1 MRASITKSM
10 IGLLRLVPVIAVLQ
24 GCMDIAAVPEDRQA
38 SAEHSMASSGRSTA
52 IPSRSSDT
60 GSRFSQM
67 ADDSLWVLIARGD
80 GRAVVGLKTPG
91 QARGVYMSDILIGDS
106 DIQAATRVLQR
117 IPGLEILH
125 RDTLLPIVIV
135 QVPDAQ
141 TLARIRQLPFVDYVN
156 PDLIPGFTFA
166 EPPGCSENLWS
177 GNEIYSPSG
186 DIVPAVY
193 SSLGV
198 NNAWTRSNGEN
209 ITIGLVDT
217 GVFYNSQQITLPEFK
232 GGASAS
238 RSVSYL
244 NTASFTSPWA
254 VCSHGTRMSGIMAA
268 PRDGQGPI
276 GVAWGANLVSVRH
289 NDDVVVGAF
298 GGDAQQGIRMAAQ
311 ASHIVAM
318 AWGTTDFLDYVADEI
333 RYWANEPTQ
342 PRLFIAAAGTQ
353 SSCATIKYSWVD
365 VTPPPTLFPALM
377 NEVVAVTAIDQNGKL
392 ACDVHGGP
400 EVDLAAYY
408 GYPTAGQNST
418 VLYMRGSSSATAV
431 VAGMAALVWSH
442 YGGGAAHTRQRLYET
457 AAGYPNRAK
466 YIGFGAVNAMRA
478 LGGMERADINGC
490 TSSTCTFRY
499 TIESCRTE
507 HFSVYPVGGDGPYSY
522 QWSTGST
529 TNSTTLT
536 LCPTPGQVAHHSLA
550 VSVWDADRLGATAAY
565 RHVDIEVH
573 DAWAPCPTCIQ

>member
-1 MRASITKSM
+1 MHTNISQSMMR
-10 IGLLRLVPVIAVLQ
+10 LLILTLELAVLQ
-24 GCMDIAAVPEDRQA
+24 ACVDIAAVPVDRQA
-38 SAEHSMASSGRSTA
+38 SAGHGGAVSTGSTA
-52 IPSRSSDT
+52 IPPR
-60 GSRFSQM
+60 GSEAGSTFSQM
-67 ADDSLWVLIARGD
+67 PDDSLWTLIARGD
-80 GRAVVGLKTPG
+80 GRAIVGLKTPG
-91 QARGVYMSDILIGDS
+91 HARGVYKSDILIGDS
-106 DIQAATRVLQR
+106 DIQAATRVLQG
-117 IPGLEILH
+117 IQGLEILR

-135 QVPDAQ
+135 RVQEAR

-156 PDLIPGFTFA
+156 PDLIPGFTYA
-166 EPPGCSENLWS
+166 GSPGCTEYLWS
-177 GNEIYSPSG
+177 GDQIYSPSG

-217 GVFYNSQQITLPEFK
+217 GIFYNSQQLRLPGFTS
-232 GGASAS
+232 GASAS
-238 RSVSYL
+238 RSVRYW
-244 NTASFTSPWA
+244 NTASFPSPWA
-254 VCSHGTRMSGIMAA
+254 ECSHGTRMSGIMAA

-276 GVAWGANLVSVRH
+276 GVAWGASLVSVRH
-289 NDDVVVGAF
+289 NDDVVVGAY

-318 AWGTTDFLDYVADEI
+318 AWGTPDFLDNVGDEI

-342 PRLFIAAAGTQ
+342 PRLFIGAAGTQ
-353 SSCATIKYSWVD
+353 SSCATIKGSWID
-365 VTPPPTLFPALM
+365 VTPPPTLFPARM

-392 ACDVHGGP
+392 ACDAHGGP
-400 EVDLAAYY
+400 DVDVAAYY
-408 GYPTAGQNST
+408 GYPTAGQYGQ

-466 YIGFGAVNAMRA
+466 YIGYGAVNAMRA

-499 TIESCRTE
+499 TIDSCRTE
-507 HFSVYPVGGDGPYSY
+507 HFYVYPVGGDGPYSY

-536 LCPTPGQVAHHSLA
+536 LCPTPGEVAYYSLA
-550 VSVWDADRLGATAAY
+550 ASVWDADRLGATAAY